1 MIAFILLRFLDVVST
16 LVSVRAHG
24 LAVEVNPISR
34 WLIASGWFV
43 VAQVMITLIV
53 YTIYRLEYKP
63 FNLSIKIFNI
73 ITLAIVSSNFI
84 SYFIGIYGS

>member
-1 MIAFILLRFLDVVST
+1 MTAFILLRFLDVVST
-16 LVSVRAHG
+16 LLSVEAHG

-34 WLIASGWFV
+34 WLIANGWFV

-53 YTIYRLEYKP
+53 YTIYRLEYRP

-73 ITLAIVSSNFI
+73 ITLAVVSSNFI